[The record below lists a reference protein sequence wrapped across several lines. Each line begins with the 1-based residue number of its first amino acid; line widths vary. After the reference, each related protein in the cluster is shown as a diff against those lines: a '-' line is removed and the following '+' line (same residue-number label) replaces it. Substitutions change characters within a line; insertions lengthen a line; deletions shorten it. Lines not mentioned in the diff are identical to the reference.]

1 MHRENRLYF
10 DIFRVKQV
18 KGGDFMQMI
27 HLVARERIIKN
38 VKTYEIYTDDYSID
52 VLDGIKYGPV
62 RIIPDDT
69 DPLDLFEE
77 LEQEFKELNPT
88 FHANYFTICL
98 EDQSEIFCYQ
108 C

>member
-1 MHRENRLYF
+1 MKR
-10 DIFRVKQV
+10 IC
-18 KGGDFMQMI
+18 
-27 HLVARERIIKN
+27 LVARVLYYRNEN
-38 VKTYEIYTDDYSID
+38 THEIRSYDHSLRA
-52 VLDGIKYGPV
+52 LDGIKYGPV

-69 DPLDLFEE
+69 DPLDLIEE